1 MIRAE
6 NMCLYDAT
14 LKPCPF
20 CEGAEQEV
28 FGVRNLGG
36 WKWDIKCKSCGNQF
50 VEKESESEVI
60 AAWNRRP
67 KENEAKQEVKQ
78 HEVEQDGDITWD
90 QDGFYD
96 LVVKCVKRYAGECR
110 SRLGAD

>member
-6 NMCLYDAT
+6 NMCLYDVT

-20 CEGAEQEV
+20 CGGAEQEV
-28 FGVRNLGG
+28 FGVRTLGG

-60 AAWNRRP
+60 ELWNRRY
-67 KENEAKQEVKQ
+67 KKN
-78 HEVEQDGDITWD
+78 EVEQDGDITWS
-90 QDGFYD
+90 FFD
-96 LVVKCVKRYAGECR
+96 LWKQCAQRYAEECIG
-110 SRLGAD
+110 RLGTDRPDSDLGSDS

>member
-6 NMCLYDAT
+6 NMCLYDVT

-28 FGVRNLGG
+28 FGVRTLGG

-50 VEKESESEVI
+50 IEKKSESEVI

-67 KENEAKQEVKQ
+67 KENETKQEVKQ
-78 HEVEQDGDITWD
+78 QEVEQDGDITWD
-90 QDGFYD
+90 FYD
-96 LVVKCVKRYAGECR
+96 LVVKCVKRYADECR
-110 SRLGAD
+110 SRVDGAD